1 MLPSERRH
9 FQELVAHGVAFCMS
23 AGVGAIILLHYYGF
37 FERITDSPSA
47 ARDAFLTC
55 VFVTGGVGPTITAL
69 YFLVRSS
76 RGG

>member
-9 FQELVAHGVAFCMS
+9 FQELVTHGIAFCIS
-23 AGVGAIILLHYYGF
+23 AGVGAIILLHYYVF
-37 FERITDSPSA
+37 FERITDNPAS

-55 VFVTGGVGPTITAL
+55 VFVTGGAGPTITAL
-69 YFLVRSS
+69 FFWLRSL

>member
-1 MLPSERRH
+1 MLPSERNH
-9 FQELVAHGVAFCMS
+9 FQELVAHGIAFCVS
-23 AGVGAIILLHYYGF
+23 AGVGAIILLHYYWF
-37 FERITDSPSA
+37 FERSTDSPSA

-69 YFLVRSS
+69 FFWLRSS